1 MGVFI
6 RDYRDKDFNQH
17 LIFRKGAMCPLYP
30 LHIALLYLCLALPLL
45 LAVVEGAD
53 TLAGWRLSFSQAK
66 LGAGSN
72 ETDKL
77 RELTTKQFDLLCTN
91 CVQQPSNKYKLILQ
105 NEDPNIASV
114 SYMEYE
120 QDEAGMMELDITGIG
135 RDWSLTVNVT
145 GTFLGFTN
153 LRAEVRETDEGNKN
167 YVHHGS
173 DRLDVVVT
181 RSKAKKTASKIFGYS
196 VAALIS
202 FAYINMGCA
211 LDLEVMKKVLKRP
224 IGPLIGF
231 ISQFLFM
238 PICSFILS
246 YIFPFSNTA
255 MKLGLFVTGCSPGGG
270 ASNIWTVMFGG
281 NLDLSIVMTAVS
293 TFSAFFMMPLWIF
306 LLGEVII
313 ADTTIVIPYKKIL
326 TYGIMLIVPLL
337 LGVSIRKCLPKVAK
351 VLVKILKP
359 MAFFLIVFILVCG
372 IWSQFFMI
380 KLIDWRIALVGFS
393 LPWLGFGFG
402 CMFSKMCRQE
412 RKDIIAIA
420 IETGIQNT
428 GMAIFMLWFTLDHP
442 AGDLA
447 AVVPVAVATLT
458 PFPLL
463 TAPMYYNLRK
473 RFCGSEGKEMTELSS
488 EKDKDVSL
496 SLVEGELKT
505 GADANHNQDEGKEE
519 QEEIIA

>member
-1 MGVFI
+1 
-6 RDYRDKDFNQH
+6 
-17 LIFRKGAMCPLYP
+17 MCPLYP

-45 LAVVEGAD
+45 LALVEGAD
-53 TLAGWRLSFSQAK
+53 TLAGWKLAFSQAEI
-66 LGAGSN
+66 GAGN
-72 ETDKL
+72 ETEKL
-77 RELTTKQFDLLCTN
+77 RELTSKQFDVICSDCEQRPN
-91 CVQQPSNKYKLILQ
+91 SKYKLALH
-105 NEDPNIASV
+105 NEYPNIASL
-114 SYMEYE
+114 SYGEDH
-120 QDEAGMMELDITGIG
+120 QDSEGLMELDVTGKA
-135 RDWSLTVNVT
+135 RDWTLTVNVT
-145 GTFLGFTN
+145 GTFLGFSKVRT
-153 LRAEVRETDEGNKN
+153 EVEETDSDNKTR
-167 YVHHGS
+167 VHHGS
-173 DRLDVVVT
+173 KHLQLVVT

-211 LDLEVMKKVLKRP
+211 LDVEVMKKVLKRP

-231 ISQFLFM
+231 VSQFLFM
-238 PICSFILS
+238 PVCSFVLG
-246 YIFPFSNTA
+246 YIFPWSNSA

-293 TFSAFFMMPLWIF
+293 TFSAFFMMPLWIY

-313 ADTTIVIPYKKIL
+313 ADTAIVIPYTKIL

-337 LGVSIRKCLPKVAK
+337 IGVSIRKCLPKVANI
-351 VLVKILKP
+351 LVKILRP
-359 MAFFLIVFILVCG
+359 MALFLIVFILVCG

-380 KLIDWRIALVGFS
+380 RLIDWKIAAVGFA

-447 AVVPVAVATLT
+447 AVVPVAVATMT

-463 TAPMYYNLRK
+463 TALLYYNLRR
-473 RFCGSEGKEMTELSS
+473 RFCGPEETEMVDIKT
-488 EKDKDVSL
+488 DKDMEVSVSL
-496 SLVEGELKT
+496 VGEEKNC
-505 GADANHNQDEGKEE
+505 GDANHNEGTKLEKEE
-519 QEEIIA
+519 IAA

>member
-1 MGVFI
+1 M
-6 RDYRDKDFNQH
+6 
-17 LIFRKGAMCPLYP
+17 
-30 LHIALLYLCLALPLL
+30 
-45 LAVVEGAD
+45 
-53 TLAGWRLSFSQAK
+53 
-66 LGAGSN
+66 
-72 ETDKL
+72 
-77 RELTTKQFDLLCTN
+77 
-91 CVQQPSNKYKLILQ
+91 
-105 NEDPNIASV
+105 
-114 SYMEYE
+114 
-120 QDEAGMMELDITGIG
+120 
-135 RDWSLTVNVT
+135 
-145 GTFLGFTN
+145 FLGFTN

-211 LDLEVMKKVLKRP
+211 LDLEVMKKVLRRP

-231 ISQFLFM
+231 VSQFLFM
-238 PICSFILS
+238 PVCSFVLG
-246 YIFPFSNTA
+246 YVFPWSNPA

-293 TFSAFFMMPLWIF
+293 TFSAFFMMPVWIF
-306 LLGEVII
+306 LLGEII
-313 ADTTIVIPYKKIL
+313 ISDTPIVIPYAKIL
-326 TYGIMLIVPLL
+326 TYGIMLVVPLL
-337 LGVSIRKCLPKVAK
+337 VGVSIRKCLPKVANI
-351 VLVKILKP
+351 LVKILKP
-359 MAFFLIVFILVCG
+359 MALFLIVFILVCG

-380 KLIDWRIALVGFS
+380 KLIDWKIAVVGFS

-402 CMFSKMCRQE
+402 CMFSKLCGQE

-463 TAPMYYNLRK
+463 AALLYYNLRT
-473 RFCGSEGKEMTELSS
+473 RLCGPDEKENQNKE
-488 EKDKDVSL
+488 VSI
-496 SLVEGELKT
+496 SLVGEKMKA
-505 GADANHNQDEGKEE
+505 GDSNHNETPD
-519 QEEIIA
+519 QE

>member
-1 MGVFI
+1 
-6 RDYRDKDFNQH
+6 
-17 LIFRKGAMCPLYP
+17 
-30 LHIALLYLCLALPLL
+30 
-45 LAVVEGAD
+45 
-53 TLAGWRLSFSQAK
+53 
-66 LGAGSN
+66 
-72 ETDKL
+72 
-77 RELTTKQFDLLCTN
+77 
-91 CVQQPSNKYKLILQ
+91 
-105 NEDPNIASV
+105 
-114 SYMEYE
+114 
-120 QDEAGMMELDITGIG
+120 MMELDITGIG

-231 ISQFLFM
+231 ISQFIFM

-313 ADTTIVIPYKKIL
+313 ADTAIVIPYKKIL

-337 LGVSIRKCLPKVAK
+337 LGVSIRKCLPKVAN

-359 MAFFLIVFILVCG
+359 MAFFLIIFILVCG

-402 CMFSKMCRQE
+402 CMFSKICRQE

-463 TAPMYYNLRK
+463 TALMYYNLRR
-473 RFCGSEGKEMTELSS
+473 RFCAQEEKEMVVDSNGNVAS
-488 EKDKDVSL
+488 E
-496 SLVEGELKT
+496 
-505 GADANHNQDEGKEE
+505 AAEE
-519 QEEIIA
+519 

>member
-1 MGVFI
+1 M
-6 RDYRDKDFNQH
+6 
-17 LIFRKGAMCPLYP
+17 
-30 LHIALLYLCLALPLL
+30 
-45 LAVVEGAD
+45 
-53 TLAGWRLSFSQAK
+53 
-66 LGAGSN
+66 
-72 ETDKL
+72 
-77 RELTTKQFDLLCTN
+77 
-91 CVQQPSNKYKLILQ
+91 
-105 NEDPNIASV
+105 
-114 SYMEYE
+114 

-231 ISQFLFM
+231 ISQFIFM

-313 ADTTIVIPYKKIL
+313 ADTAIVIPYKKIL

-337 LGVSIRKCLPKVAK
+337 LGVSIRKCLPKVAN

-359 MAFFLIVFILVCG
+359 MAFFLIIFILVCG

-402 CMFSKMCRQE
+402 CMFSKICRQE

-463 TAPMYYNLRK
+463 TALMYYNLRR
-473 RFCGSEGKEMTELSS
+473 RFCAQEEKEMVEMKL
-488 EKDKDVSL
+488 EKDKDVSI
-496 SLVEGELKT
+496 SLVEGEMKS
-505 GADANHNQDEGKEE
+505 GGDPNHNQDETKDE

>member
-1 MGVFI
+1 MGQSDRVI
-6 RDYRDKDFNQH
+6 TGTRTSSRLY
-17 LIFRKGAMCPLYP
+17 IFSTETGAMCPLYP

-45 LAVVEGAD
+45 IALVEGAD
-53 TLAGWRLSFSQAK
+53 TFASWKLGFSQSK

-77 RELTTKQFDLLCTN
+77 RELTTKEFSVICSN
-91 CVQQPSNKYKLILQ
+91 CVQQPSSKYKLRLQ
-105 NEDPNIASV
+105 NQDPNIASI
-114 SYMEYE
+114 SYADSE
-120 QDEAGMMELDITGIG
+120 QDEAGLMELDISDAG
-135 RDWSLTVNVT
+135 RDRTLTVNVT

-153 LRAEVRETDEGNKN
+153 LRAE
-167 YVHHGS
+167 
-173 DRLDVVVT
+173 VVVT

-202 FAYINMGCA
+202 FAYINMGGA

-231 ISQFLFM
+231 ISQFIFM
-238 PICSFILS
+238 PICSFVLS

-313 ADTTIVIPYKKIL
+313 ADTAIVIPYKKIL

-337 LGVSIRKCLPKVAK
+337 LGVSIRKCLPKVADM
-351 VLVKILKP
+351 LAKILKP

-402 CMFSKMCRQE
+402 CMFSKICRQE

-463 TAPMYYNLRK
+463 TALMYYNLRK
-473 RFCGSEGKEMTELSS
+473 RFCDPEQKEMVELRS

-496 SLVEGELKT
+496 SLAEGELKT
-505 GADANHNQDEGKEE
+505 GADANHNQDEGKEK
-519 QEEIIA
+519 EEAIA

>member
-1 MGVFI
+1 
-6 RDYRDKDFNQH
+6 
-17 LIFRKGAMCPLYP
+17 MCPLYP

-53 TLAGWRLSFSQAK
+53 TFAGWKLGFSQSQ

-72 ETDKL
+72 ETEKL
-77 RELTTKQFDLLCTN
+77 RELTTKQFSVICSD
-91 CVQQPSNKYKLILQ
+91 CVQQPSSKYKLFLQ
-105 NEDPNIASV
+105 NEDPSIASI
-114 SYMEYE
+114 SYADSE
-120 QDEAGMMELDITGIG
+120 QDETGLMELDITEAG
-135 RDWSLTVNVT
+135 RDWTLTVNVT

-153 LRAEVRETDEGNKN
+153 LRAEVMETDKSGKT

-181 RSKAKKTASKIFGYS
+181 RSKAKKMASKIFGYS

-238 PICSFILS
+238 PICSFVLS

-313 ADTTIVIPYKKIL
+313 ADTAIVIPYKKIL
-326 TYGIMLIVPLL
+326 TYGIMLVVPLL
-337 LGVSIRKCLPKVAK
+337 LGVSIRKCLPKVAD

-359 MAFFLIVFILVCG
+359 MAFFLIIFILVCG

-402 CMFSKMCRQE
+402 CMFSKLCRQE

-463 TAPMYYNLRK
+463 TALMYYNLRK
-473 RFCGSEGKEMTELSS
+473 RFCDPAEKEMVELKS
-488 EKDKDVSL
+488 EKDKDVSI
-496 SLVEGELKT
+496 SLVEADLKNE
-505 GADANHNQDEGKEE
+505 GDANHNQDAGKEK
-519 QEEIIA
+519 QEVIA

>member
-45 LAVVEGAD
+45 LAVVEGTD
-53 TLAGWRLSFSQAK
+53 TFAGWKVGFSHSK

-77 RELTTKQFDLLCTN
+77 RELTSKQFDVICSN
-91 CVQQPSNKYKLILQ
+91 CVQQPSSKYKLLLQ
-105 NEDPNIASV
+105 NEDPNIASI
-114 SYMEYE
+114 SLADSE
-120 QDEAGMMELDITGIG
+120 QDETGLLELDITDIG

-153 LRAEVRETDEGNKN
+153 VRAEVVETDESDKTS
-167 YVHHGS
+167 VHHGS

-231 ISQFLFM
+231 ISQFIFM

-281 NLDLSIVMTAVS
+281 NLDLSVVMTFVS
-293 TFSAFFMMPLWIF
+293 TLSAFFMMPFWIF
-306 LLGEVII
+306 VLGEII
-313 ADTTIVIPYKKIL
+313 IDDTQIIIPYFKIV
-326 TYGIMLIVPLL
+326 TYAVMLVVPLL
-337 LGVSIRKCLPKVAK
+337 IGVAIRKCAPKVANI
-351 VLVKILKP
+351 LVKILKP
-359 MAFFLIVFILVCG
+359 MALFLIVFILVCG
-372 IWSQFFMI
+372 IWFQFFMI
-380 KLIDWRIALVGFS
+380 KLIDWKIAVVGFS

-402 CMFSKMCRQE
+402 CMFSKLCGQE

-463 TAPMYYNLRK
+463 TALMYYNLRR
-473 RFCGSEGKEMTELSS
+473 RFCAQEEKEMVEMKL
-488 EKDKDVSL
+488 EKDKDVSI
-496 SLVEGELKT
+496 SLVEGEMKS
-505 GADANHNQDEGKEE
+505 GGDPNHNQDETKDE

>member
-1 MGVFI
+1 MGQSDRVI
-6 RDYRDKDFNQH
+6 TGTRTSSRLY
-17 LIFRKGAMCPLYP
+17 IFSRETGAMCPLYP

-53 TLAGWRLSFSQAK
+53 TFAGWKLGFSHSK

-77 RELTTKQFDLLCTN
+77 RELTTKQFSVICSS
-91 CVQQPSNKYKLILQ
+91 CVQQPSSKYKVFLQ
-105 NEDPNIASV
+105 NEDPNIASL
-114 SYMEYE
+114 SYQDSE
-120 QDEAGMMELDITGIG
+120 QDETGLMELDITDAG
-135 RDWSLTVNVT
+135 RDWTLTVNVT

-153 LRAEVRETDEGNKN
+153 IRAEVMETDETDQTS
-167 YVHHGS
+167 VHHGS

-211 LDLEVMKKVLKRP
+211 LDLEVMKKVLERP

-238 PICSFILS
+238 PICSFILA

-313 ADTTIVIPYKKIL
+313 ADTAIVIPYKKIL

-337 LGVSIRKCLPKVAK
+337 LGVSIRKCLPKVADM
-351 VLVKILKP
+351 LAKILKP
-359 MAFFLIVFILVCG
+359 MAFFL
-372 IWSQFFMI
+372 I

-402 CMFSKMCRQE
+402 CMFSKICRQE

-463 TAPMYYNLRK
+463 TALMYYNLRK
-473 RFCGSEGKEMTELSS
+473 RFCDPEQKEMVELRS

-505 GADANHNQDEGKEE
+505 GADANHNQDEGKEK
-519 QEEIIA
+519 QEVIA